1 MKRVEKRVINLLG
14 EPHDFVLRRPPRTRY
29 LRLRISADGSL
40 VVAAPRSYPI
50 FLINQ
55 FISSRAQWIVTNI
68 KKVKD
73 RHSLLSTRHSSSEIK
88 KYKVAT
94 KELLAD
100 RLEYFNKFY
109 NFSFKRIAIRNQR
122 SRWGSCSSKGNLNFN
137 YRLCLLPSDLAD
149 YIIVHELCH
158 LGQMNHSKQFWQLV
172 AKTIPDY
179 KVSKQKLLRI

>member
-1 MKRVEKRVINLLG
+1 MKQIEKRVINLLG
-14 EPHDFVLRRPPRTRY
+14 EPQDFVLRRPPRTKY

-40 VVAAPRSYPI
+40 SVAAPRAYPI

-68 KKVKD
+68 KKVRD
-73 RHSLLSTRHSSSEIK
+73 RHSLLSLNHQASEIK
-88 KYKVAT
+88 KYKIAT
-94 KELLAD
+94 RELLTD
-100 RLEYFNKFY
+100 RLKYFNQYY
-109 NFSFKRIAIRNQR
+109 NFSIKQISIRNQR

-137 YRLCLLPSDLAD
+137 YRLCLLPPDLAD

-179 KVSKQKLLRI
+179 KVRKQKLSKI